1 MSEPFLA
8 EIRLFGFGI
17 VPQGWLP
24 CDGQIMAINQN
35 QALFSLLG
43 TTYGGNG
50 QTTFA
55 LPDLRGRAPVGV
67 GNGVTLGRS
76 AGEENHTLTATEMP
90 AHVHVAMGSSATGD
104 QSSPAGNAWATR
116 AENPFS
122 TQAPSATLNAA
133 AIGTAGESTAHPN
146 MQPYLTLQYCIAIQG
161 IYPSRN

>member
-1 MSEPFLA
+1 MAEPFLA

-24 CDGQIMAINQN
+24 CDGQIMNINQN

-55 LPDLRGRAPVGV
+55 LPDLRGRAPVGL
-67 GNGVTLGRS
+67 GNGITLGKS
-76 AGEENHTLTATEMP
+76 AGEENHTLVATEMP
-90 AHVHVAMGSSATGD
+90 MHTHIVSGSSATGD
-104 QSSPAGNAWATR
+104 KPVPTGNTWATR

-122 TQAPSATLNAA
+122 TLAPNGTLNPA
-133 AIGTAGESTAHPN
+133 AIGMTGESTGHPN
-146 MQPYLTLQYCIAIQG
+146 MQPYLTVQYCIAIQG